1 MNLDDFQ
8 KYLRDPLVLA
18 GAGAA
23 LVLLVVVVVLVRRG
37 GKAKGPKVDEKA
49 ARARHRLRNDLRTF
63 RDDLKKASDGAAP
76 VFKKIATE
84 TEFAQVIGHWRK
96 GMNHRIAV
104 RTPDLG
110 ALKGVARS
118 LGFDAMPLSD
128 LEAAWRKT
136 ERRIEEYNAG
146 KLDASTTPIV
156 TAKEFEK
163 ELQKAVVLAN
173 MCLTAFE
180 G

>member
-1 MNLDDFQ
+1 MNLDDIQ
-8 KYLRDPLVLA
+8 GWLKDPLVLA
-18 GAGAA
+18 GAGVAVA
-23 LVLLVVVVVLVRRG
+23 LLVLVVVLVRRSG
-37 GKAKGPKVDEKA
+37 RKKGPKVDETA
-49 ARARHRLRNDLRTF
+49 ARARHRLRNDLRVF
-63 RDDLKKASDGAAP
+63 RDDLKKASEGAAP
-76 VFKKIATE
+76 VFRKIATE
-84 TEFAQVIGHWRK
+84 TEFAQVIGHWRQ

-110 ALKGVARS
+110 ALKGMARS
-118 LGFDAMPLSD
+118 LGFDSTPISD

-180 G
+180 S